1 MGYDGENL
9 YLGIDEPEPVIVGKC
24 AYCREDIYEGTECFC
39 CNGVL
44 VHTECFG
51 DYVQDEYSES
61 ELAGALGFEQK
72 TAQGGNMKVYKGT
85 DRQMKCRGMQYT
97 LGETAVF
104 DGEPHLCRAGL
115 HACEQPIDVLNHYT
129 PNESRYFE
137 AEAEEVSAER
147 ESSDSKIVAKK
158 MTLKAEIGVPGLVK
172 AQIEYVK
179 NQIGFEDAIKRANAE
194 KENHATG
201 DQGAASATGNRGAAS
216 ATGNRGAA
224 SATGYRGAASATGD
238 QGAAS
243 ATSNLGAASAT
254 GNQGAA
260 SATGYRGAASA
271 TGNRGAASATGYQ
284 GAASATGDQG
294 AASATGYQGAAS
306 ATGKAG
312 VALAAGYE
320 CKAMGALGCAI
331 CCVERGEWDGETY
344 PIIAV
349 KAAIV
354 DGEKIKADTWYCLKN
369 GEFVEVE

>member
-1 MGYDGENL
+1 
-9 YLGIDEPEPVIVGKC
+9 
-24 AYCREDIYEGTECFC
+24 
-39 CNGVL
+39 
-44 VHTECFG
+44 
-51 DYVQDEYSES
+51 
-61 ELAGALGFEQK
+61 
-72 TAQGGNMKVYKGT
+72 MKVYKGT
-85 DRQMKCRGMQYT
+85 DRQMKCRGMQYA

-104 DGEPHLCRAGL
+104 DGEPHLCKAGL
-115 HACEQPIDVLNHYT
+115 HACEQPIDVLNHYA
-129 PNESRYFE
+129 PNASRYFE
-137 AEAEEVSAER
+137 ADAEEVTDER
-147 ESSDSKIVAKK
+147 ESDDSKIVAKK

-201 DQGAASATGNRGAAS
+201 NQ
-216 ATGNRGAA
+216 GAA

-238 QGAAS
+238 RGAAS
-243 ATSNLGAASAT
+243 ATGYQGAASAT

-271 TGNRGAASATGYQ
+271 TGNRGAASATGDQ
-284 GAASATGDQG
+284 GAASATGNQG

-331 CCVERGEWDGETY
+331 CCVERGEWDGEAH

-354 DGEKIKADTWYCLKN
+354 DGEKIKADTWYRLKN
-369 GEFVEVE
+369 GEFEEVR

>member
-1 MGYDGENL
+1 
-9 YLGIDEPEPVIVGKC
+9 
-24 AYCREDIYEGTECFC
+24 
-39 CNGVL
+39 
-44 VHTECFG
+44 
-51 DYVQDEYSES
+51 
-61 ELAGALGFEQK
+61 
-72 TAQGGNMKVYKGT
+72 MKVYKGT
-85 DRQMKCRGMQYT
+85 DKDMKCRGFQYK

-115 HACEQPIDVLNHYT
+115 HACEQPIDVLNHYA
-129 PNESRYFE
+129 PNKSRYFE
-137 AEAEEVSAER
+137 ADAEEVTDER
-147 ESSDSKIVAKK
+147 ELNDSKIVAKK

-172 AQIEYVK
+172 AQIEYIK

-194 KENHATG
+194 KKNHATG
-201 DQGAASATGNRGAAS
+201 YQ
-216 ATGNRGAA
+216 
-224 SATGYRGAASATGD
+224 
-238 QGAAS
+238 
-243 ATSNLGAASAT
+243 
-254 GNQGAA
+254 
-260 SATGYRGAASA
+260 
-271 TGNRGAASATGYQ
+271 GAASATGYQ

-294 AASATGYQGAAS
+294 AASATGDWGAAS

-344 PIIAV
+344 PIVAV

>member
-1 MGYDGENL
+1 M
-9 YLGIDEPEPVIVGKC
+9 
-24 AYCREDIYEGTECFC
+24 R
-39 CNGVL
+39 
-44 VHTECFG
+44 
-51 DYVQDEYSES
+51 
-61 ELAGALGFEQK
+61 
-72 TAQGGNMKVYKGT
+72 VYKGT
-85 DRQMKCRGMQYT
+85 DKDMKCRGFQYK
-97 LGETAVF
+97 LGEAAVF

-115 HACEQPIDVLNHYT
+115 HACEQPIDVLNHYA

-137 AEAEEVSAER
+137 ADAEEVTDER
-147 ESSDSKIVAKK
+147 ALNDSKIVAKK

-172 AQIEYVK
+172 AQIEYIK

-201 DQGAASATGNRGAAS
+201 NQGAASATGN
-216 ATGNRGAA
+216 
-224 SATGYRGAASATGD
+224 
-238 QGAAS
+238 Q
-243 ATSNLGAASAT
+243 GAASAT

-271 TGNRGAASATGYQ
+271 TGYQ
-284 GAASATGDQG
+284 GAASATG
-294 AASATGYQGAAS
+294 YRGAAS

-312 VALAAGYE
+312 VALAAGLE

-331 CCVERGEWDGETY
+331 CCVERGEWDGEAH

-354 DGEKIKADTWYCLKN
+354 DGEKIKADTWYQLKN

>member
-1 MGYDGENL
+1 
-9 YLGIDEPEPVIVGKC
+9 
-24 AYCREDIYEGTECFC
+24 
-39 CNGVL
+39 
-44 VHTECFG
+44 
-51 DYVQDEYSES
+51 
-61 ELAGALGFEQK
+61 
-72 TAQGGNMKVYKGT
+72 MKVYKGT
-85 DRQMKCRGMQYT
+85 DKDMKCRGFQYK

-104 DGEPHLCRAGL
+104 DGEPHLCKEGL
-115 HACEQPIDVLNHYT
+115 HACEQPIDVLNHYA
-129 PNESRYFE
+129 PNASRYFE
-137 AEAEEVSAER
+137 ADAEEVTDER
-147 ESSDSKIVAKK
+147 ESDDSKIVAKK

-201 DQGAASATGNRGAAS
+201 NQGAAS

-238 QGAAS
+238 
-243 ATSNLGAASAT
+243 
-254 GNQGAA
+254 
-260 SATGYRGAASA
+260 R
-271 TGNRGAASATGYQ
+271 
-284 GAASATGDQG
+284 
-294 AASATGYQGAAS
+294 GAAS

-331 CCVERGEWDGETY
+331 CCVERGEWDGEAH

-354 DGEKIKADTWYCLKN
+354 DGEKIKADTWYRLKN
-369 GEFVEVE
+369 GEFEEVR

>member
-1 MGYDGENL
+1 M
-9 YLGIDEPEPVIVGKC
+9 
-24 AYCREDIYEGTECFC
+24 R
-39 CNGVL
+39 
-44 VHTECFG
+44 
-51 DYVQDEYSES
+51 
-61 ELAGALGFEQK
+61 
-72 TAQGGNMKVYKGT
+72 VYKGT

-104 DGEPHLCRAGL
+104 DGEPHLCKAGL
-115 HACEQPIDVLNHYT
+115 HACEQPIDVLNHYA
-129 PNESRYFE
+129 PNASRYFE
-137 AEAEEVSAER
+137 ADAEEVTDER
-147 ESSDSKIVAKK
+147 ESDDSKIVAKK

-201 DQGAASATGNRGAAS
+201 NQGAASATGN
-216 ATGNRGAA
+216 
-224 SATGYRGAASATGD
+224 
-238 QGAAS
+238 
-243 ATSNLGAASAT
+243 
-254 GNQGAA
+254 
-260 SATGYRGAASA
+260 
-271 TGNRGAASATGYQ
+271 
-284 GAASATGDQG
+284 QG

-331 CCVERGEWDGETY
+331 CCVERGEWDGEAH

-354 DGEKIKADTWYCLKN
+354 DGEKIKADTWYRLKN
-369 GEFVEVE
+369 GEFEEVR

>member
-1 MGYDGENL
+1 
-9 YLGIDEPEPVIVGKC
+9 
-24 AYCREDIYEGTECFC
+24 
-39 CNGVL
+39 
-44 VHTECFG
+44 
-51 DYVQDEYSES
+51 
-61 ELAGALGFEQK
+61 
-72 TAQGGNMKVYKGT
+72 
-85 DRQMKCRGMQYT
+85 MKCHGMQYT

-115 HACEQPIDVLNHYT
+115 HACEQPIDVLNHYA
-129 PNESRYFE
+129 PNASRYFE
-137 AEAEEVSAER
+137 ADAEEVTDER
-147 ESSDSKIVAKK
+147 ESDDSKIVAKK

-201 DQGAASATGNRGAAS
+201 
-216 ATGNRGAA
+216 
-224 SATGYRGAASATGD
+224 
-238 QGAAS
+238 
-243 ATSNLGAASAT
+243 
-254 GNQGAA
+254 NQ
-260 SATGYRGAASA
+260 GAASA

-284 GAASATGDQG
+284 GAASATGDR
-294 AASATGYQGAAS
+294 GAAS

-331 CCVERGEWDGETY
+331 CCVERGEWDGEAH

-354 DGEKIKADTWYCLKN
+354 DGEKIKADTWYRLKN
-369 GEFVEVE
+369 GEFEEVR

>member
-1 MGYDGENL
+1 
-9 YLGIDEPEPVIVGKC
+9 
-24 AYCREDIYEGTECFC
+24 
-39 CNGVL
+39 
-44 VHTECFG
+44 
-51 DYVQDEYSES
+51 
-61 ELAGALGFEQK
+61 
-72 TAQGGNMKVYKGT
+72 MKVYKGT
-85 DRQMKCRGMQYT
+85 NKDMKCRGFQYK

-104 DGEPHLCRAGL
+104 DGEPHLCKAGL

-179 NQIGFEDAIKRANAE
+179 SQIGFDDAIKRANAE

-201 DQGAASATGNRGAAS
+201 NRGAASATGDLGAASATGYLGAASATGNRGAAS

-224 SATGYRGAASATGD
+224 SATGY
-238 QGAAS
+238 
-243 ATSNLGAASAT
+243 L
-254 GNQGAA
+254 
-260 SATGYRGAASA
+260 
-271 TGNRGAASATGYQ
+271 
-284 GAASATGDQG
+284 
-294 AASATGYQGAAS
+294 GAAS

-312 VALAAGYE
+312 VALAAGLE

-331 CCVERGEWDGETY
+331 CCVERGEWNGKTY
-344 PIIAV
+344 PIVAV

-354 DGEKIKADTWYCLKN
+354 DGENIRADTWYQLKN
-369 GEFVEVE
+369 GKFVEVE

>member
-1 MGYDGENL
+1 
-9 YLGIDEPEPVIVGKC
+9 
-24 AYCREDIYEGTECFC
+24 
-39 CNGVL
+39 
-44 VHTECFG
+44 
-51 DYVQDEYSES
+51 
-61 ELAGALGFEQK
+61 
-72 TAQGGNMKVYKGT
+72 MKVYKGT
-85 DRQMKCRGMQYT
+85 DRQMKCRGMQYA

-104 DGEPHLCRAGL
+104 DGEPHLCKAGL
-115 HACEQPIDVLNHYT
+115 HACEQPIDVLNHYA
-129 PNESRYFE
+129 PNASRYFE
-137 AEAEEVSAER
+137 ADAEEVTDER
-147 ESSDSKIVAKK
+147 ESDDSKIVAKK

-201 DQGAASATGNRGAAS
+201 
-216 ATGNRGAA
+216 
-224 SATGYRGAASATGD
+224 YRGAASATGD

-243 ATSNLGAASAT
+243 AT
-254 GNQGAA
+254 
-260 SATGYRGAASA
+260 
-271 TGNRGAASATGYQ
+271 GNR
-284 GAASATGDQG
+284 G

-331 CCVERGEWDGETY
+331 CCVERGEWDGEAH

-354 DGEKIKADTWYCLKN
+354 DGEKIKADTWYRLKN
-369 GEFVEVE
+369 GEFEEVR

>member
-1 MGYDGENL
+1 
-9 YLGIDEPEPVIVGKC
+9 
-24 AYCREDIYEGTECFC
+24 
-39 CNGVL
+39 
-44 VHTECFG
+44 
-51 DYVQDEYSES
+51 
-61 ELAGALGFEQK
+61 
-72 TAQGGNMKVYKGT
+72 MKVYKGT
-85 DRQMKCRGMQYT
+85 DKDMKCRGFQYK

-104 DGEPHLCRAGL
+104 DGEPHLCKEGL
-115 HACEQPIDVLNHYT
+115 HACEQPIDVLNHYA
-129 PNESRYFE
+129 PNASRYFE
-137 AEAEEVSAER
+137 ADAEEVTDER
-147 ESSDSKIVAKK
+147 ESDDSKIVAKK

-201 DQGAASATGNRGAAS
+201 NH
-216 ATGNRGAA
+216 
-224 SATGYRGAASATGD
+224 
-238 QGAAS
+238 
-243 ATSNLGAASAT
+243 
-254 GNQGAA
+254 
-260 SATGYRGAASA
+260 GAASA

-294 AASATGYQGAAS
+294 AASATGDQGAASATGDQGAAS

-331 CCVERGEWDGETY
+331 CCVERGEWDGEAH

-354 DGEKIKADTWYCLKN
+354 DGEKIKADTWYRLKN
-369 GEFVEVE
+369 GEFEEVR

>member
-1 MGYDGENL
+1 
-9 YLGIDEPEPVIVGKC
+9 
-24 AYCREDIYEGTECFC
+24 
-39 CNGVL
+39 
-44 VHTECFG
+44 
-51 DYVQDEYSES
+51 
-61 ELAGALGFEQK
+61 
-72 TAQGGNMKVYKGT
+72 MKVYKGT
-85 DRQMKCRGMQYT
+85 NKDMKCRGFQYK

-104 DGEPHLCRAGL
+104 DGELHLCKAGL

-179 NQIGFEDAIKRANAE
+179 SQIGFDDAIKRANAE

-201 DQGAASATGNRGAAS
+201 
-216 ATGNRGAA
+216 
-224 SATGYRGAASATGD
+224 
-238 QGAAS
+238 
-243 ATSNLGAASAT
+243 NLGAASAT
-254 GNQGAA
+254 G
-260 SATGYRGAASA
+260 YL
-271 TGNRGAASATGYQ
+271 
-284 GAASATGDQG
+284 
-294 AASATGYQGAAS
+294 GAAS

-312 VALAAGYE
+312 VALAAGRE

-344 PIIAV
+344 PIVAV

-354 DGEKIKADTWYCLKN
+354 DGEKIKADTWYRMQN

>member
-1 MGYDGENL
+1 
-9 YLGIDEPEPVIVGKC
+9 
-24 AYCREDIYEGTECFC
+24 
-39 CNGVL
+39 
-44 VHTECFG
+44 
-51 DYVQDEYSES
+51 
-61 ELAGALGFEQK
+61 
-72 TAQGGNMKVYKGT
+72 MKVYKGT
-85 DRQMKCRGMQYT
+85 DKDMKCRGFQYK
-97 LGETAVF
+97 LGEAAVF

-115 HACEQPIDVLNHYT
+115 HACEQPIDVLSHYA

-137 AEAEEVSAER
+137 ADAEGVTDER
-147 ESSDSKIVAKK
+147 ESNDSKIVAKK

-201 DQGAASATGNRGAAS
+201 DQGAASATG
-216 ATGNRGAA
+216 
-224 SATGYRGAASATGD
+224 
-238 QGAAS
+238 
-243 ATSNLGAASAT
+243 
-254 GNQGAA
+254 
-260 SATGYRGAASA
+260 
-271 TGNRGAASATGYQ
+271 
-284 GAASATGDQG
+284 DQG

-331 CCVERGEWDGETY
+331 CCVERGKWDGEAH

-354 DGEKIKADTWYCLKN
+354 DGEKIKAGTWYRLQN
-369 GEFVEVE
+369 DEFMEVE

>member
-1 MGYDGENL
+1 M
-9 YLGIDEPEPVIVGKC
+9 
-24 AYCREDIYEGTECFC
+24 R
-39 CNGVL
+39 
-44 VHTECFG
+44 
-51 DYVQDEYSES
+51 
-61 ELAGALGFEQK
+61 
-72 TAQGGNMKVYKGT
+72 VYKGT

-104 DGEPHLCRAGL
+104 DGEPHLCKAGL

-147 ESSDSKIVAKK
+147 ESSDSKIVARK

-179 NQIGFEDAIKRANAE
+179 SQIGFDDAIKRANAE

-201 DQGAASATGNRGAAS
+201 DQGAASATGYQ
-216 ATGNRGAA
+216 GAA

-243 ATSNLGAASAT
+243 AT
-254 GNQGAA
+254 
-260 SATGYRGAASA
+260 GYR
-271 TGNRGAASATGYQ
+271 
-284 GAASATGDQG
+284 
-294 AASATGYQGAAS
+294 GAAS

-312 VALAAGYE
+312 VALAAGCE

-331 CCVERGEWDGETY
+331 CCVERGEWDGNTY

-354 DGEKIKADTWYCLKN
+354 DGETIKPDTWYRLEN